1 MHHGVVQ
8 PAVHPLVERVR
19 SGGSQSRFC
28 SSSSKSANRPAH
40 VRSPEEESGQAAPML
55 PTSCVTDGFL
65 CRVSNRLQVRSRVSW
80 VDVSLDRLIIVFPI
94 RLFGQSIQPP
104 HWGTAGICLRSP
116 MPRSPRSHRRTS
128 SSAITA
134 PLDQQHCWSQPAVH
148 PLVER
153 VRSGGS
159 QSRFCSSSSK
169 SANRPAHVR
178 SPEEESGQA
187 APMLPTSCVTDGFL
201 CRVSNRLQVRSRVSW
216 VDVSLDRLI
225 IVFPIRLFGQSIQP
239 PHWGTAGI
247 CLRSPMP
254 RSPRSHRRTSSSA
267 ITALDQQ
274 HCWSITECAVASNPT

>member
-134 PLDQQHCWSQPAVH
+134 PLDQQHCWS
-148 PLVER
+148 
-153 VRSGGS
+153 
-159 QSRFCSSSSK
+159 
-169 SANRPAHVR
+169 
-178 SPEEESGQA
+178 
-187 APMLPTSCVTDGFL
+187 
-201 CRVSNRLQVRSRVSW
+201 
-216 VDVSLDRLI
+216 
-225 IVFPIRLFGQSIQP
+225 
-239 PHWGTAGI
+239 
-247 CLRSPMP
+247 
-254 RSPRSHRRTSSSA
+254 
-267 ITALDQQ
+267 
-274 HCWSITECAVASNPT
+274 ITECAVASNPT